1 MSLTREEA
9 INMNL
14 DKTNQRVISYITGV
28 GPLYE
33 RNVTFLTK
41 KSKTRNT
48 QTFIMTNRTNILDAY
63 LVEKEREEEEIRRRE
78 NAITWA
84 ELIEQEEARA
94 LRRRLEK
101 EKEKEKYKDD
111 LIFKIDEPT
120 AKEKHNHYKKALKA
134 WMKIGLF

>member
-14 DKTNQRVISYITGV
+14 DKSNQRVISYITGV

-33 RNVTFLTK
+33 KNVTFLTK

-63 LVEKEREEEEIRRRE
+63 LVEKEREEEEMRRRE

-101 EKEKEKYKDD
+101 EKYNDD

>member
-14 DKTNQRVISYITGV
+14 DKSNQRVISYITGV

-33 RNVTFLTK
+33 KNVTFLTK

-84 ELIEQEEARA
+84 ELIEQEEARV

-101 EKEKEKYKDD
+101 EKYNDD

>member
-14 DKTNQRVISYITGV
+14 DKSNQRVISYITGV

-33 RNVTFLTK
+33 KNVTFLTK

-63 LVEKEREEEEIRRRE
+63 LLEKEREEEEIRRRE

-101 EKEKEKYKDD
+101 EKYNDD